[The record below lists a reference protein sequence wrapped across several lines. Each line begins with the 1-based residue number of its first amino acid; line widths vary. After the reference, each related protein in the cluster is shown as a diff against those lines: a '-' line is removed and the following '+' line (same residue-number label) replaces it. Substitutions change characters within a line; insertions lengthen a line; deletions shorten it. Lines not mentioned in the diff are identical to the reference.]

1 MNGRRMRSM
10 GVARTRQPLMSG
22 TTVQARSGSI
32 SVFTTLNRRV
42 RRKVTGGPR
51 DLSASDS
58 SMPGA
63 VQI

>member
-1 MNGRRMRSM
+1 
-10 GVARTRQPLMSG
+10 
-22 TTVQARSGSI
+22 
-32 SVFTTLNRRV
+32 VFTTLNRRV